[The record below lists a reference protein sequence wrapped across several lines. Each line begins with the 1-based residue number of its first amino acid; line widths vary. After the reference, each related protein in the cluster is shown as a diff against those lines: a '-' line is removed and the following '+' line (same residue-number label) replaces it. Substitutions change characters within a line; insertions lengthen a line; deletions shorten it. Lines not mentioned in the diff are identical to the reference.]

1 MLIEFENRFSKAK
14 EELIANAIAF
24 AQSKLFPNEDDVY
37 INIEAIRRKG
47 LCGDCLFEDDNEF
60 TIRLNSSLS
69 LKDLTIT
76 VLHELVHVKQYLECM
91 VMDTESPYEERWQ
104 EIEAH
109 TLEGELYVQFKQS
122 EVITES

>member
-60 TIRLNSSLS
+60 TIRLNSTLS
-69 LKDLTIT
+69 LKDLAIT

-109 TLEGELYVQFKQS
+109 TLEGELYVQFKEYKYLGKS
-122 EVITES
+122 

>member
-14 EELIANAIAF
+14 EELIASAIAF